1 MQASAHCARAACF
14 EEMAERS
21 DAQRTTETI
30 LDAARDVVV
39 EMGVR
44 RATLSEISRRAGVSR
59 MSVYRRYPDVTAVL
73 RELMTREFGAGVAGA
88 RSAVE
93 GLPTARE
100 RLVTTF
106 VHALTEL
113 RGHELWRA
121 VVDRD
126 PELLVPYVFERM
138 GETQRITTAVLRAE
152 VEAGQAD
159 GSIRAGDPAV
169 LAHAALLVIQGFA
182 MSAAIDPAVAEAD
195 VLPEVAPALD
205 GLLTPR

>member
-1 MQASAHCARAACF
+1 
-14 EEMAERS
+14 MAERA
-21 DAQRTTETI
+21 DAQRTTQAI

-59 MSVYRRYPDVTAVL
+59 MTVYRRYPDVTAVL

-88 RSAVE
+88 RAAVE
-93 GLPTARE
+93 DAPTARE
-100 RLVTTF
+100 RLVATF
-106 VHALTEL
+106 VQALAEL

-121 VVDRD
+121 VVERD

-138 GETQRITTAVLRAE
+138 GETQRIAAVVLRAE
-152 VEAGQAD
+152 IEAGQTD

-182 MSAAIDPAVAEAD
+182 MSAAIDPSVAADD
-195 VLPEVAPALD
+195 VLREAGPALD

>member
-1 MQASAHCARAACF
+1 
-14 EEMAERS
+14 MAERA
-21 DAQRTTETI
+21 DAQRTTEVI

-39 EMGVR
+39 ETGVR

-59 MSVYRRYPDVTAVL
+59 MTVYRRYPDVTAVL
-73 RELMTREFGAGVAGA
+73 RELMTREFGAGVAAVREGA
-88 RSAVE
+88 E
-93 GLPTARE
+93 ELPTARE

-106 VHALTEL
+106 VHALAEL
-113 RGHELWRA
+113 RGHELWLA
-121 VVDRD
+121 VVRRD

-138 GETQRITTAVLRAE
+138 GETQRIAAAVLRAE

-182 MSAAIDPAVAEAD
+182 MSAAIDPSVAEVD
-195 VLPEVAPALD
+195 VLREAGPALD

>member
-1 MQASAHCARAACF
+1 
-14 EEMAERS
+14 MAERA
-21 DAQRTTETI
+21 DAQRTTQAI

-59 MSVYRRYPDVTAVL
+59 MTVYRRYPDVTAVL

-88 RSAVE
+88 RAAVE
-93 GLPTARE
+93 DAPTARE
-100 RLVTTF
+100 RLVATF
-106 VHALTEL
+106 VQALAEL

-121 VVDRD
+121 VVERD

-138 GETQRITTAVLRAE
+138 GETQRITAVVIRAE
-152 VEAGQAD
+152 IEAGQAD
-159 GSIRAGDPAV
+159 GSVRAGDPAV
-169 LAHAALLVIQGFA
+169 LAQAALLVVQGFA
-182 MSAAIDPAVAEAD
+182 LSAGIDPEVEEAA
-195 VLPEVAPALD
+195 LLREMRPALD

>member
-1 MQASAHCARAACF
+1 
-14 EEMAERS
+14 MAERA
-21 DAQRTTETI
+21 DAQRTTQAI

-59 MSVYRRYPDVTAVL
+59 MTVYRRYPDVTAVL

-88 RSAVE
+88 RAAVE
-93 GLPTARE
+93 DAPSARE
-100 RLVTTF
+100 RLVATF
-106 VHALTEL
+106 VQALAEL

-121 VVDRD
+121 VVERD

-138 GETQRITTAVLRAE
+138 GETQRITAVVIRAE
-152 VEAGQAD
+152 IEAGQAD
-159 GSIRAGDPAV
+159 GSVRAGDPAV
-169 LAHAALLVIQGFA
+169 LAQAALLVVQGFA
-182 MSAAIDPAVAEAD
+182 LSAGIDPEVEEAA
-195 VLPEVAPALD
+195 LLREMRPALD